1 MSARPGDGQE
11 RGVPHPAHRQMD
23 RDQSAGAAKQCS
35 KIEPGPASI
44 QVLLHTAEA
53 CCMEGREDCSI
64 NRPVRHGAAGRRRAN
79 LVRTTREKAGFSCP
93 ALLLGSERVA
103 QLGSATAPTVDS
115 QRRWSGGQQQQ
126 QQGHAGH
133 SDGPDPLHTVAV
145 SPAAQA
151 VRDSM
156 ASMLASNWNG
166 RTDGRERIGR
176 GDSRVAMSYRIQ
188 YTVYCCVCVCV
199 CIYASIYCVCLT

>member
-93 ALLLGSERVA
+93 ALPCPALPCCSDLRGSPSWAVPPHLPWTA
-103 QLGSATAPTVDS
+103 SDDGAAGSSSSSRGMPDTQTDPTLFT
-115 QRRWSGGQQQQ
+115 QWRCLRQPRPCGIAWRRCWHPNGT
-126 QQGHAGH
+126 
-133 SDGPDPLHTVAV
+133 D
-145 SPAAQA
+145 
-151 VRDSM
+151 
-156 ASMLASNWNG
+156 G
-166 RTDGRERIGR
+166 RTDGREGR
-176 GDSRVAMSYRIQ
+176 SG
-188 YTVYCCVCVCV
+188 
-199 CIYASIYCVCLT
+199 